1 MTGPFRVIV
10 VGGGVGG
17 LVASHVLQKA
27 GIDHVVLESKAEAA
41 PAEGASIAI
50 YPHGSRILE
59 QIGVLDAARKLCVPM
74 DRAIMRGPDGSRL
87 SSVPFFDH
95 VKDNHG
101 YDILLFERRDYLAML
116 YDTLHDQSRIRFG
129 ARVVGVEETSAGVK
143 AQLADGSSE
152 AGDMVIGCDGVHSFV
167 REAMW
172 ARANERVPGII
183 SAAEKRS
190 KGPKQDNGRI
200 RADRSTA
207 MHVSWNCLI
216 GVAPQIPGAG
226 LRDMTVVH
234 RDRHSLLVLGQPKKL
249 FFFVFFKLERA
260 FHWPNWPRWSEANA
274 AAAAAKVAE
283 VPISESVLFGE
294 VWKKRVRGQ
303 LVSIEEGV
311 LQHWH
316 WGRTVLAGD
325 AVHKVTPNI
334 ALGGNLAMESV
345 AVLANLVVQAVRT
358 APGGKPGMAEIE
370 ALFAEYQRARV
381 ARAQGVCDV
390 SRLVTR
396 VQAWDGWMFRAMA
409 CYLGPLQRD
418 QALAEQLAPVIKA
431 GPRLDFVPWTG
442 RASHAVA
449 WADESEPAASQWGT
463 QARMLAWLMVGATV
477 VMLLAA
483 ASPTATGMAA
493 A

>member
-1 MTGPFRVIV
+1 MARPFRVIV

-74 DRAIMRGPDGSRL
+74 DQAIMRWPDGSRL

-95 VKDNHG
+95 VRDNHG
-101 YDILLFERRDYLAML
+101 YDILLFERRDYLGML

-190 KGPKQDNGRI
+190 MQ
-200 RADRSTA
+200 
-207 MHVSWNCLI
+207 VSWNCLI

-234 RDRHSLLVLGQPKKL
+234 GDRHSLLVLGQPKKL

-260 FHWPNWPRWSEANA
+260 FHWPNWPRWSEADA

-294 VWKKRVRGQ
+294 VWKKRLRGQ

-370 ALFAEYQRARV
+370 ALFGEYQRARV

-396 VQAWDGWMFRAMA
+396 LQAWDGWMLRAMA
-409 CYLGPLQRD
+409 CYLGPLQRE
-418 QALAEQLAPVIKA
+418 QALAEQLAPVIRA

-442 RASHAVA
+442 RTSHAVA
-449 WADESEPAASQWGT
+449 WADERADESEPAASQWGT
-463 QARMLAWLMVGATV
+463 RARMLAWLMVGATV